1 MRATLRYIAAGVA
14 MQVAGSVFRTKSF
27 GAFEVDLKA
36 AELRKRGIRIKLQD
50 QPFQILTFLMEH
62 PGDLVTREEIR
73 QRLWAEHTFV
83 DFDRSLNKAMNKLR
97 SALGDSADSPRY
109 IETIPRHGYRF
120 LAEVHSSY
128 DDQPGFQGSSAAK
141 LQDPGM
147 SSSTELSLGASAAA
161 AISPS
166 WLPGLRLLQRV
177 GGLRALSTALIVG
190 LLGFG
195 AYLGF
200 RQFQLRVFRSAP
212 LARPSV
218 AVLGF
223 KNLSADPQ
231 NAWLSTAFSDW
242 LMTELAAGEQ
252 LRTIPA
258 EGIVRMKMELSLPDV
273 DSLGKD
279 TLGRVGKNLGTDYV
293 VSGSY
298 APLGATSKGPI
309 RLDLR
314 LQDTRTGETVGAF
327 SESGSESDLSN
338 LIVRAGEHLRQTLGV
353 PATTKDEAA
362 EVATNVPMKADT
374 AKLYSEG
381 LAKLREFD
389 ALAARTLLTEA
400 VESEPNYAASH
411 AALANALLQ
420 LGYDGQAVAE
430 AKKAFDLSSSSLSR
444 AERLLVEARYR
455 EVSRDWNRAIEIYR
469 ALFDFFPD
477 NLEYGLSLTNAEVAA
492 NKWKEALD
500 TVTELR
506 RLPAPLRDDPR
517 IDLAENA
524 AARSLG
530 DTRRAEAALERAAD
544 KAKTAGTTLLLARA
558 RREQA
563 WLFENSGREEQVE
576 SAVSEAMRLY
586 VAAHD
591 RLGVAA
597 VATLQAIALERQG
610 DYRGAEKKYEESL
623 AIYKASGNKVS
634 LGAEYDNIG
643 DIYLFLGE
651 ARRAQSSYEASL
663 AAYREIGDQN
673 GVALAEVGLGDVFL
687 LLGRLN
693 EAQNMYRGAF
703 DTCKLLG
710 SRNRQALAL
719 AGLARVKQFQGQ
731 AEEAHAQEIEAV
743 AILEEV
749 GNKTEAAR
757 VRLGTAEL
765 LLNEGKVTDAA
776 VMALESAT
784 MLEEKKSRRSA
795 ALARLLLAQ
804 TLLKEGKIHEARELA
819 ERVAVAASRGQ
830 DHEVQLRSEMVVAQ
844 VRGEASGN
852 SSEIADSIK
861 RLDEVARAATASS
874 FASVAFEARLLKAEQ
889 QMNHAEREAGRA
901 SLLTLERDCNNLG
914 FTAIARRASALLQD
928 NFRAGV

>member
-1 MRATLRYIAAGVA
+1 MH
-14 MQVAGSVFRTKSF
+14 VAGSVFRTKSF
-27 GAFEVDLKA
+27 GCFEVDLKA

-83 DFDRSLNKAMNKLR
+83 DFDRSLNKAMTKLR
-97 SALGDSADSPRY
+97 SALGDSADSPRF

-120 LAEVHSSY
+120 LAEVRSTY
-128 DDQPGFQGSSAAK
+128 DDQQGIEKAP
-141 LQDPGM
+141 LTTLREPDV
-147 SSSTELSLGASAAA
+147 STAT
-161 AISPS
+161 
-166 WLPGLRLLQRV
+166 
-177 GGLRALSTALIVG
+177 ALSAPGTVANSPLRDRGPSLLPRSGSFRAVSTLLIVG

-195 AYLGF
+195 AYVSL
-200 RQFQLRVFRSAP
+200 RQFGVHAFRSAP
-212 LARPSV
+212 LPRPSV

-258 EGIVRMKMELSLPDV
+258 EGIVRMKMELALPDV
-273 DSLGKD
+273 NSLGKD

-298 APLGATSKGPI
+298 APLGAISKGQI

-314 LQDTRTGETVGAF
+314 LQDTRSGETIGAF
-327 SESGSESDLSN
+327 SESGSESDLSS
-338 LIVRAGEHLRQTLGV
+338 LVARAGEHLRQTLGV
-353 PATTKDEAA
+353 PATTKEEAA

-374 AKLYSEG
+374 ARLYSQG
-381 LAKLREFD
+381 LAKLRDFD
-389 ALAARTLLTEA
+389 ALAARTLLTGA

-420 LGYDGQAVAE
+420 LGYDGQAVTE

-444 AERLLVEARYR
+444 AERLLVEGRYR

-477 NLEYGLSLTNAEVAA
+477 NLEYGLSLTKAEVAA
-492 NKWKEALD
+492 NKWKDALD
-500 TVTELR
+500 TVGELR
-506 RLPAPLRDDPR
+506 LLPVPLRDDPR
-517 IDLAENA
+517 IDLAEND

-530 DTRRAEAALERAAD
+530 DTRRAEAALARAAD
-544 KAKTAGTTLLLARA
+544 KAKTKGTSLLLARA

-576 SAVSEAMRLY
+576 GAVTEAMQLY

-591 RLGVAA
+591 HLGVAA

-610 DYRGAEKKYEESL
+610 DYRGAENKYQESL
-623 AIYKASGNKVS
+623 AIYKASGNKMS

-651 ARRAQSSYEASL
+651 THRAETSYEASL

-673 GVALAEVGLGDVFL
+673 GVALAEVGLGDVYL
-687 LLGRLN
+687 LRGQLN
-693 EAQNMYRGAF
+693 DAQNMYREAF
-703 DTCKLLG
+703 DTCKQLG

-719 AGLARVKQFQGQ
+719 AGLAKVSQLQGRP
-731 AEEAHAQEIEAV
+731 EEARRQEIEAIS
-743 AILEEV
+743 ILQDV

-765 LLNEGKVTDAA
+765 LLNEGKIADAA
-776 VMALESAT
+776 AIALESAT
-784 MLEEKKSRRSA
+784 VLEEKKARRSA
-795 ALARLLLAQ
+795 ALARLLLAE
-804 TLLKEGKIHEARELA
+804 TLLKQGKSREARDVA
-819 ERVAVAASRGQ
+819 EQVAIAAGRGQ
-830 DHEVQLRSEMVVAQ
+830 DREVQLRSEMVVA
-844 VRGEASGN
+844 RITGAAGGHSP
-852 SSEIADSIK
+852 EIAASLVQ
-861 RLDEVARAATASS
+861 LDEVARAAAAAS
-874 FASVAFEARLLKAEQ
+874 FAGLAFEARLLKAELQ
-889 QMNHAEREAGRA
+889 VNHAEREAGRA
-901 SLLTLERDCNNLG
+901 GLLSLERDCNSAG
-914 FTAIARRASALLQD
+914 FTAIAKRASALLE
-928 NFRAGV
+928 NNLRAGA